1 MQLYI
6 DLALNDNY
14 ENASSLRRWCACCI
28 VRSASRLRS
37 VPALARSDILQPSA
51 CARPACMRSNL
62 SCDVRALGEEMQ
74 RSSWR
79 VRFVLR
85 EMRKYL

>member
-6 DLALNDNY
+6 NLVLNANY
-14 ENASSLRRWCACCI
+14 ENASSLRIWCACCT

-51 CARPACMRSNL
+51 CACPACIRSNL
-62 SCDVRALGEEMQ
+62 SCDVRALGEEIQ
-74 RSSWR
+74 HASLR

-85 EMRKYL
+85 EMRKHI